1 MPIDGFPERPLV
13 RQDFNP
19 YALAVQNVATPL
31 NADPALT
38 SGLIDSFVISVP
50 LAAANSVFLGG
61 PAVVI
66 ATGLELVPGS
76 LTQWALDQGGRQL
89 YELQRPL
96 LKLTGFATCKAENP
110 DMIPFM
116 FWDPAQISLVAAAA
130 TNVVVCLFRTPF
142 V

>member
-1 MPIDGFPERPLV
+1 MPIDGFPDRPIV

-19 YALAVQNVATPL
+19 FALAVQNVATPL
-31 NADPALT
+31 QADQALT
-38 SGLIDSFVISVP
+38 SSYIDSFVISVP

-61 PAVVI
+61 PAVTI

-89 YELQRPL
+89 YEIQKPL
-96 LKLTGFATCKAENP
+96 LKLTGVATCKAETQ
-110 DMIPFM
+110 DMIPFI
-116 FWDPAQISLVAAAA
+116 FWDPSQISLVAAAA
-130 TNVVVCLFRTPF
+130 TDIVVCLFRSPF